1 MTRLAQGLYETIS
14 GDARVTVADVT
25 AHTGRL
31 DAWIEVHYGNRRLAY
46 GDFNLR
52 GSRTVSTLARS
63 CSEAMPQ
70 AKVPWLPW
78 LSEALY
84 EAVHD
89 TLEGEAPAELTTGDA
104 QPPGWIVQDLVG
116 DDGATSL
123 VGFGQTGKSMI
134 ALAAACTVASG
145 DDVWLGLP
153 PLVEGNV
160 LYLDWEA
167 SIEPHRWRLAQLC
180 QGARRDPPRGIH
192 HLRESLPLFRGITAI
207 ARHAARLDAAL
218 VVVDSVMLAR
228 GGGDT
233 YGHEGTLQ
241 LYAALA
247 QIGRPALLIDHRA
260 KPSRDPK
267 MKNDPAPWGSVINF
281 NSLRLAWSVNT
292 QANTDGIDI
301 TLKRIKSN
309 YHGRSAD
316 LSWRLM
322 FEDRNRAARFEAAS
336 EPLMPGGEGST
347 TDRIMGLLLRDGE
360 GGCSVRELA
369 DEVGSSES
377 SVRGLLSRLKQQG
390 RAHTVG
396 GVWLADSQDRQEEAP
411 F

>member
-1 MTRLAQGLYETIS
+1 VRLGAGIYETVS
-14 GDARVTVADVT
+14 GPVRLTITDVT

-31 DAWIEVHYGNRRLAY
+31 DAWVEVHHGTRRLTF
-46 GDFNLR
+46 GDLNLR
-52 GSRTVSTLARS
+52 GARTVSTLARS
-63 CSEAMPQ
+63 CAEALP
-70 AKVPWLPW
+70 AFKFPWLEW
-78 LSEALY
+78 LSEGCY
-84 EAVHD
+84 EVVHD
-89 TLEGEAPAELTTGDA
+89 TLEGEPPVELTTADA

-145 DDVWLGLP
+145 DDVWLGLT

-180 QGARRDPPRGIH
+180 QGANRPAPRGIH
-192 HLRESLPLFRGITAI
+192 HRREALPLYRGVTAI
-207 ARHAARLDAAL
+207 ARHAAHLDAQL
-218 VVVDSVMLAR
+218 IVVDSVMLAR

-233 YGHEGTLQ
+233 YGHEGTLN

-247 QIGRPALLIDHRA
+247 QIGRPCLLIDHRA

-267 MKNDPAPWGSVINF
+267 MKDDPAPWGSIINF
-281 NSLRLAWSVNT
+281 NSLRLAFSVNT
-292 QANTDGIDI
+292 MASTDGIDI

-316 LSWRLM
+316 LSWRLL
-322 FEDRNRAARFEAAS
+322 FEDRNRSARFEQS
-336 EPLMPGGEGST
+336 FEPLLPGGEGTT
-347 TDRIMGLLLRDGE
+347 TDRIMGLLLRDGQT
-360 GGCSVRELA
+360 GCSVKELA
-369 DEVGSSES
+369 REVGSSES

-390 RAHTVG
+390 RVHIMG
-396 GVWLADSQDRQEEAP
+396 GMWLAESQDRQEEAP